1 MDSHPLL
8 LSRSMRKYKATFHA
22 SLFHRPRAHPRAPL
36 PPGARAWGRPAR
48 PAPHPLE
55 SASPGGA
62 GRALGSPRY
71 RELPLGLASA
81 WRCGHAWCWV
91 TGSEGM
97 GIEIQQDEVYLSGV
111 WAQCLGEAQRVLNLR

>member
-1 MDSHPLL
+1 MKSPF
-8 LSRSMRKYKATFHA
+8 SRESFPP
-22 SLFHRPRAHPRAPL
+22 PRASPRAPL

-48 PAPHPLE
+48 PAPPPLE

-81 WRCGHAWCWV
+81 WLCGHAWGWV
-91 TGSEGM
+91 TGSE
-97 GIEIQQDEVYLSGV
+97 DWLSGD
-111 WAQCLGEAQRVLNLR
+111 WYKRYRTGKRLGARSERLVQTL